1 MKSRRNNMR
10 PQLRSAAIVFLLT
23 SVALAAN
30 ESLAAL
36 KTRAD
41 AAQGGEQAKLCLEY
55 AHRLLED
62 ANTLFTNGDVDK
74 AQHEVGEVVEYS
86 RKAADAASISG
97 KHLKQTEI
105 DLRKLSKRLR
115 KTISVFF
122 RCFPEMDPEIDLRK
136 LSKRLRDIAAT
147 LAIEDRPPLLKA
159 VDDIE
164 QIRADLLAR
173 MFGPKAEP
181 KEKP

>member
-1 MKSRRNNMR
+1 MKSRSSMR
-10 PQLRSAAIVFLLT
+10 PPLRSAAIVFLLT
-23 SVALAAN
+23 GMALAAN
-30 ESLAAL
+30 ESLPAL

-41 AAQGGEQAKLCLEY
+41 AAHGGEQAKLCLEY

-62 ANTLFTNGDVDK
+62 ANALFSNGDVDK
-74 AQHEVGEVVEYS
+74 AQGEVGEVVEHS
-86 RKAADAASISG
+86 RKAAVAASTAG
-97 KHLKQTEI
+97 KHQKKTEI
-105 DLRKLSKRLR
+105 DLRKLSNRR
-115 KTISVFF
+115 RV
-122 RCFPEMDPEIDLRK
+122 
-136 LSKRLRDIAAT
+136 IAAT